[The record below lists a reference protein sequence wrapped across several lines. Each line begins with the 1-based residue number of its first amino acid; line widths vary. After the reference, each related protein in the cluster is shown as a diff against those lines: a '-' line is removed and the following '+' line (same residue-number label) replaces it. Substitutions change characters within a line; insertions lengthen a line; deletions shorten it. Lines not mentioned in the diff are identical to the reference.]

1 MSAKIVTISSA
12 RQTLFE
18 LFNAVTT
25 RRGRKVI
32 ITSRGVAARAV
43 LVDGAYLEE
52 LESAAKRLLEIQSSQ
67 ADTPRFRLIGSG
79 SLAPGAG
86 GDEGDPLAAIR
97 TETGKQADEKIISF
111 GATR

>member
-12 RQTLFE
+12 RQALFE

-32 ITSRGVAARAV
+32 ITSRGVAAQAV

-52 LESAAKRLLEIQSSQ
+52 LESAAKRLREIQSGRT
-67 ADTPRFRLIGSG
+67 DTPRFRLIGSLR
-79 SLAPGAG
+79 SGAG
-86 GDEGDPLAAIR
+86 SAEDDPLATLR
-97 TETGKQADEKIISF
+97 TEAGKQADEKILSF
-111 GATR
+111 DSA